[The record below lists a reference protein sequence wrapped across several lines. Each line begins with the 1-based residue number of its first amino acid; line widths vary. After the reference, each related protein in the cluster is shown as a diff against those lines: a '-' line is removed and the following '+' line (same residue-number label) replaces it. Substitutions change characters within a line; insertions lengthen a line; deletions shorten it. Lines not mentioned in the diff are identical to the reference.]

1 MAEERRAELLGA
13 IEELREEDREVISL
27 RYFLEL
33 SEAEAAS
40 VMGCAR
46 GTVKSRLSRA
56 VGRLREKM
64 MGAPDATG

>member
-1 MAEERRAELLGA
+1 
-13 IEELREEDREVISL
+13 VISL

-46 GTVKSRLSRA
+46 GTVKNRLSRA
-56 VGRLREKM
+56 VGRLRAKM
-64 MGAPDATG
+64 MEAQDAAG